1 MSWLEEAQQ
10 KIKQKQTDT
19 QTDSGF
25 FPADDDER
33 EKLINRLKMLYD
45 NATEREINKAIDEA
59 LDRFDPPY
67 DEKTFMNFLRV
78 KLED

>member
-1 MSWLEEAQQ
+1 MSWLEEARQ
-10 KIKQKQTDT
+10 KIEQKQETTDT
-19 QTDSGF
+19 AF
-25 FPADDDER
+25 FPADADGR
-33 EKLINRLKMLYD
+33 EKLVSRLKMLYD

-67 DEKTFMNFLRV
+67 DEKAFMLFLRT

>member
-10 KIKQKQTDT
+10 KIKQKQTDI

-25 FPADDDER
+25 FPADDGER

-59 LDRFDPPY
+59 LDRFDQPY
-67 DEKTFMNFLRV
+67 DEKAFMNFLRV

>member
-10 KIKQKQTDT
+10 KIKQKQDVKDT
-19 QTDSGF
+19 FAPNDQEQR
-25 FPADDDER
+25 ER
-33 EKLINRLKMLYD
+33 LISRLKMLYD
-45 NATEREINKAIDEA
+45 NATEREINKALDDA

-67 DEKTFMNFLRV
+67 EEKAFMNFLRT

>member
-10 KIKQKQTDT
+10 KIKQKRETTDT
-19 QTDSGF
+19 AF
-25 FPADDDER
+25 FPADVAGR
-33 EKLINRLKMLYD
+33 EKLVGRLKMLYD

-67 DEKTFMNFLRV
+67 DEKAFMAFLRV